1 MTPDQENAYSSLFA
15 SANDVQD
22 PTDVNSIVSFMAGLG
37 SGVLKIP
44 EGVFSL
50 GATLIDL
57 GAGTD
62 NAAQVEEFFADIN
75 PFDEYAEA
83 TAAGRLSELL
93 VNLAVPAGLAA
104 KKAGQL
110 AKVAVATKKNGKY
123 IKFGAQAAAA
133 GAADAIAI
141 ADVEEAGTLG
151 DLVGGLTAIDRESD
165 NPQTEL
171 LNRLKF
177 GAEGALFT
185 AGLGGLFQ
193 GAKRLA
199 KEGENLRYS
208 NSKFDRFLNK
218 FGSKFTASSG
228 KGKDFFDIETAAMG
242 ERAAD
247 VNVAE
252 NVGFTIQKQ
261 MDKIFPRIKRVGD
274 QLPDVQRKE
283 LTDEMG
289 DVLLS
294 GKPQE
299 DLLSKGQVI
308 FEEMDQVKWN
318 NLKSKLLRK
327 GMDPKD
333 VEEVYQEL
341 QRIRGTWGT
350 LFTGLGSR
358 LDETSLAKFKTVMG
372 DKWSN
377 YLDTNYKMFTNKS
390 IIPALN
396 YKPATQ
402 AVDKLK
408 QIFMD
413 TKPGLGSVEAENL
426 VTDLYKNASLPA
438 GFNLDK
444 SSDVIFNL
452 PDFAANTVLKDAAD
466 FKGIANMSDLKPEM
480 KELFQEL
487 FGKDKSALQTILNG
501 TNKLSMITRR
511 NQMLDNLVKKSE
523 ERVAAGLRPML
534 ADTREEAVGLFKDE
548 FRAINMDP
556 GKKLAAGGVDL
567 SKLSPAQKEALQSQ
581 VADGITNPLNG
592 KFAINGIADALEET
606 SQNLGAKS
614 MLGKAYENFILY
626 PKATSQIAKTILS
639 PITHVR
645 NFLSASAFATA
656 NGIIPGVTLT
666 PAMMKEAFSA
676 LQVNMKG
683 TRQQNELYQKLLR
696 LGVVNSQVQ
705 VGDLVRLMEDVK
717 FGETF
722 NSYNGLSR
730 MLERPRKFMK
740 ASQEYYTAE
749 DDFWK
754 IGSWTAEM
762 SRLEKSFAD
771 KGLTR
776 GMGFVDKAGNNVR
789 LTQEYFEKEAANI
802 VKNNIPNYSYVSDFV
817 KGLRRLPVGNFVSF
831 PAEIMRTSTNIV
843 KRALDE
849 ISFTAKLAD
858 GSEIKPLAN
867 IGYKRLAGMAGT
879 TLVVPYAAV
888 EGAKALYN
896 VTDDEM
902 DAMRRF
908 VPDWSKNSTLIPI
921 RDKET
926 GKLKYVDFSHMNAYD
941 TITRPLQTVLNRVGQ
956 GEDDMDGIMDDY
968 VLGMIESTKELA
980 LPFIS
985 ESIWTEALTDI
996 TIRGGRTPEGYQ
1008 VWNPE
1013 DSLGGQMSSMV
1024 GHLVESQAPFNT
1036 KQLGRMG
1043 LAIYPKD
1050 SAGRFD
1056 ERGNEYDLGN
1066 ELAGIAGLRAIDIN
1080 PEKGLV
1086 YKISELQKR
1095 ERLAKDL
1102 FKRPTLKGGVV
1113 TPEEIVDAYIN
1124 ANRALFK
1131 ARNNFMKDY
1140 DAAQVLGIS
1149 RGALDSNMRRMSNRD
1164 RVSYEDGDFRPYQP
1178 SQEIINKF
1186 EENAFNL
1193 GVPNPYTQ
1201 ARPIID
1207 AISYLLETA
1216 PLSLEALPEIENPF
1230 RTDLTEVGLDA
1241 VSSLNNLGAQVT
1253 GADLMAGV
1261 TVPNTGEL
1269 PFDQLKNNQ
1278 QKIAKGQGIFKDD
1291 ITFGG

>member
-1 MTPDQENAYSSLFA
+1 MA
-15 SANDVQD
+15 DV
-22 PTDVNSIVSFMAGLG
+22 A
-37 SGVLKIP
+37 
-44 EGVFSL
+44 
-50 GATLIDL
+50 
-57 GAGTD
+57 
-62 NAAQVEEFFADIN
+62 
-75 PFDEYAEA
+75 
-83 TAAGRLSELL
+83 
-93 VNLAVPAGLAA
+93 LAA
-104 KKAGQL
+104 KKG
-110 AKVAVATKKNGKY
+110 GKY
-123 IKFGAQAAAA
+123 LKFGAQAGAA
-133 GAADAIAI
+133 GVADAIAI

-151 DLVGGLTAIDRESD
+151 DLVGGLTEIDRESN

-177 GAEGALFT
+177 GTEGALFT
-185 AGLGGLFQ
+185 AGLSGLFT

-199 KEGENLRYS
+199 TEGENLRFS
-208 NSKFDRFLNK
+208 NNKFNRFLDK
-218 FGSKFTASSG
+218 FGSKFRSRAG
-228 KGKDFFDIETAAMG
+228 KEKDFFDIETAAMG

-274 QLPDVQRKE
+274 QLPDVKRAE

-294 GKPQE
+294 GKPQQ
-299 DLLSKGQVI
+299 DLLAKGQVV

-318 NLKSKLLRK
+318 NLQGKLLKK
-327 GMDPKD
+327 GMNPED
-333 VEEVYQEL
+333 VDEIYKEL

-358 LDETSLAKFKTVMG
+358 LDETSLTQFKNVMG
-372 DKWSN
+372 DKWRN
-377 YLDTNYKMFTNKS
+377 YLDTNYKMFSNKS

-396 YKPATQ
+396 YKPATE

-413 TKPGLGSVEAENL
+413 TKPGLGKVEAENL

-438 GFNLDK
+438 GFNLNR

-466 FKGIANMSDLKPEM
+466 FKGIANMSELKPEM
-480 KELFQEL
+480 KKLFQEL

-511 NQMLDNLVKKSE
+511 NQMLDNLIKKSD

-534 ADTREEAVGLFKDE
+534 ADTREEAVGLFTDD

-567 SKLSPAQKEALQSQ
+567 NKLSPAQKEALQSQ

-614 MLGKAYENFILY
+614 MVGKAYENFILY

-705 VGDLVRLMEDVK
+705 VGDLVKLMEDVK

-722 NSYNGLSR
+722 NSYNGLSKL
-730 MLERPRKFMK
+730 LERPRKFMK

-776 GMGFVDKAGNNVR
+776 GMGFIDKAGNNVR
-789 LTQEYFEKEAANI
+789 LTQDYFEKEAANI

-817 KGLRRLPVGNFVSF
+817 KGLRKFPLGNFVAF
-831 PAEIMRTSTNIV
+831 PAEIMRT
-843 KRALDE
+843 
-849 ISFTAKLAD
+849 
-858 GSEIKPLAN
+858 
-867 IGYKRLAGMAGT
+867 GT
-879 TLVVPYAAV
+879 
-888 EGAKALYN
+888 EHN
-896 VTDDEM
+896 
-902 DAMRRF
+902 
-908 VPDWSKNSTLIPI
+908 
-921 RDKET
+921 
-926 GKLKYVDFSHMNAYD
+926 
-941 TITRPLQTVLNRVGQ
+941 
-956 GEDDMDGIMDDY
+956 
-968 VLGMIESTKELA
+968 
-980 LPFIS
+980 
-985 ESIWTEALTDI
+985 
-996 TIRGGRTPEGYQ
+996 
-1008 VWNPE
+1008 
-1013 DSLGGQMSSMV
+1013 
-1024 GHLVESQAPFNT
+1024 
-1036 KQLGRMG
+1036 
-1043 LAIYPKD
+1043 
-1050 SAGRFD
+1050 
-1056 ERGNEYDLGN
+1056 
-1066 ELAGIAGLRAIDIN
+1066 
-1080 PEKGLV
+1080 
-1086 YKISELQKR
+1086 
-1095 ERLAKDL
+1095 
-1102 FKRPTLKGGVV
+1102 
-1113 TPEEIVDAYIN
+1113 
-1124 ANRALFK
+1124 
-1131 ARNNFMKDY
+1131 
-1140 DAAQVLGIS
+1140 
-1149 RGALDSNMRRMSNRD
+1149 
-1164 RVSYEDGDFRPYQP
+1164 
-1178 SQEIINKF
+1178 
-1186 EENAFNL
+1186 
-1193 GVPNPYTQ
+1193 
-1201 ARPIID
+1201 
-1207 AISYLLETA
+1207 
-1216 PLSLEALPEIENPF
+1216 
-1230 RTDLTEVGLDA
+1230 
-1241 VSSLNNLGAQVT
+1241 
-1253 GADLMAGV
+1253 
-1261 TVPNTGEL
+1261 
-1269 PFDQLKNNQ
+1269 
-1278 QKIAKGQGIFKDD
+1278 
-1291 ITFGG
+1291 